1 VSNFLLSLL
10 VSNTFLDLI
19 VVGVIA
25 EGIVLVAYRRATGR
39 GLATRAIFANLFS
52 GGSLILALRVSLE
65 TSVLAAEA
73 TAAVATCLVVALV
86 AHIAD
91 LVWRWERGAERA
103 AVPAKL
109 P

>member
-1 VSNFLLSLL
+1 
-10 VSNTFLDLI
+10 
-19 VVGVIA
+19 
-25 EGIVLVAYRRATGR
+25 
-39 GLATRAIFANLFS
+39 
-52 GGSLILALRVSLE
+52 
-65 TSVLAAEA
+65 
-73 TAAVATCLVVALV
+73 V